1 MPRLA
6 PCAEQGDDEADNYNR
21 LYYHQDVPLHFFS
34 SNAEAYRAFV
44 EMGRVWQAVG
54 KEAGRADVSQHAAQL
69 LELAPVLYTDLHNSL
84 NRTVNTTQSPGD
96 RCYAHRV
103 EGNNAETA
111 GQMGAAYRSY
121 PEVFFSG
128 ALTEQQMDDMY
139 KSGAGLT
146 SCEIGRW
153 MCMGSPSAGDA
164 VFTHVPF
171 GFPHGLLQHDMVER
185 FLLYFFTQSAHANTR
200 GTYTT
205 PESSSMMDRGHS
217 ISYSAAGVNNVPLCL
232 KWMLVFEEP
241 ETRTLW
247 LAKATPRDWLEQG
260 AGAVAVEGATT
271 RYGRVSFA
279 LEARSSPG
287 AAFAVH
293 GNVTVPASLSKDPP
307 AGGLV
312 LRVRAPLEHA
322 GKLSAVT
329 VGGKPWSA
337 FSAAE
342 ETITFGPGTL
352 GGAGLDSIVA
362 TFSA

>member
-1 MPRLA
+1 
-6 PCAEQGDDEADNYNR
+6 
-21 LYYHQDVPLHFFS
+21 
-34 SNAEAYRAFV
+34 
-44 EMGRVWQAVG
+44 MGRGLGWFPRVVHPAPAHASTVLAAANTRPQTRVWLTGRSAAPLRRLQAEVDATDG
-54 KEAGRADVSQHAAQL
+54 QRASAWRAYP
-69 LELAPVLYTDLHNSL
+69 ELAY
-84 NRTVNTTQSPGD
+84 
-96 RCYAHRV
+96 
-103 EGNNAETA
+103 
-111 GQMGAAYRSY
+111 
-121 PEVFFSG
+121 SG
-128 ALTEQQMDDMY
+128 ALTKPQVDDIWSYMSLENQSIILGVPGW
-139 KSGAGLT
+139 SGNANAGKPCSRGT
-146 SCEIGRW
+146 C
-153 MCMGSPSAGDA
+153 PPYVA
-164 VFTHVPF
+164 VKTISTRAPF
-171 GFPHGLLQHDMVER
+171 GLAYALLQHDMVER
-185 FLLYFFTQSAHANTR
+185 FLLHFYAISAHAYTR
-200 GTYTT
+200 GSWTT
-205 PESSSMMDRGHS
+205 PESSNIADRDTPTVA
-217 ISYSAAGVNNVPLCL
+217 YAVTGVATVPTYL